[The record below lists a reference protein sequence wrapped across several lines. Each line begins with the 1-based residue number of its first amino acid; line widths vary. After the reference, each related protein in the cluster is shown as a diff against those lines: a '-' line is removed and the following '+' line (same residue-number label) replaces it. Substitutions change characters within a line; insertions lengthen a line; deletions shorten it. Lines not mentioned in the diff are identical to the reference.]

1 MKMCWMVAS
10 MLLAVSTVASG
21 EEVPA
26 WTSRVDA
33 IVDTI
38 AKDGPGATVAVSQGG
53 RIVYAQARGLAS
65 MELGVPME
73 TGSVL
78 RIGSLTKTITAAS
91 ILRLQ
96 AQGRIDLDARLSTW
110 LHGFPHAK
118 DITVRELLTHTSG
131 VSDGWD
137 VPLTDVLDTPGLV
150 RHIGSVPLD
159 FAPGTDWRY
168 SNSGYML
175 LGALLEK
182 ITGKPWYQAEN
193 DLVLAP
199 LGLTHTGF
207 HDDAAIVPRMASGY
221 SVDAAGKVVRPVA
234 YSISG
239 PGAAGG
245 MTSTASDIAM
255 LLHGMATG
263 NVPGRQAFQA
273 MSTPARIGDVDL
285 PYGMG
290 MVPGTL
296 RGTAVVEHSGGI
308 EGYSAHYV
316 YLPGEDIAVAVLEN
330 SDAPT
335 WLARSLA
342 HRIAATVM
350 GRPYRFFAAKAW
362 SASSLGAVA
371 GTYAIKDGGCHAVVV
386 KNGSAWIRRD
396 DGPQR
401 KLDAASDDVLVYA
414 GDGIDYLRP
423 ERDRSGA
430 VTGLEFHADGADTG
444 RVERRVAACKGP

>member
-10 MLLAVSTVASG
+10 ILLAFSTVASG
-21 EEVPA
+21 DEVPA

-33 IVDTI
+33 ILDGI
-38 AKDGPGATVAVSQGG
+38 AKDGPGATVSISQGG
-53 RIVYAQARGLAS
+53 HIVYAEARGLAS
-65 MELGVPME
+65 MELGVPLE
-73 TGSVL
+73 AASVL
-78 RIGSLTKTITAAS
+78 RIGSLTKTITAAT
-91 ILRLQ
+91 ILRLH

-110 LHGFPHAK
+110 LPEFPHAK

-131 VSDGWD
+131 VSDGWNA
-137 VPLTDVLDTPGLV
+137 PLTDVLDTPGLV

-175 LGALLEK
+175 LGAILEK
-182 ITGKPWYQAEN
+182 ITGKPWYKAEN

-207 HDDAAIVPRMASGY
+207 HDDAAIVPRMAPGY
-221 SVDAAGKVVRPVA
+221 SVDEAGKVVRPVA

-255 LLHGMATG
+255 LLHGLATG
-263 NVPGRQAFQA
+263 HVPGKQAFQA
-273 MSTPARIGDVDL
+273 MVTSVRIGDVDL

-296 RGTAVVEHSGGI
+296 RGTSVVEHSGGI

-335 WLARSLA
+335 WLARRWRIASRQRSWGGRIDPSPPRRGA
-342 HRIAATVM
+342 HRASARWPAPMRSKVVGAIA
-350 GRPYRFFAAKAW
+350 
-362 SASSLGAVA
+362 
-371 GTYAIKDGGCHAVVV
+371 
-386 KNGSAWIRRD
+386 
-396 DGPQR
+396 
-401 KLDAASDDVLVYA
+401 
-414 GDGIDYLRP
+414 
-423 ERDRSGA
+423 
-430 VTGLEFHADGADTG
+430 
-444 RVERRVAACKGP
+444 